1 MAPWDPEAVLR
12 QGRLDRERHPGRP
25 GSRQESKDEP
35 ESRGQKAVGRAHRLK
50 EEEVDERMRALP
62 PPHQA

>member
-1 MAPWDPEAVLR
+1 MAPWDLEAVLR

-35 ESRGQKAVGRAHRLK
+35 ESRGRGQRLK
-50 EEEVDERMRALP
+50 EKDADERMRALP